1 MSHFPAIYLMTS
13 HSFGES
19 VGWDVKWC
27 HMSRI
32 TIPLARKRPFHWIS
46 KKSGLVR
53 AARESSKFQNWSL
66 ISNIC
71 HLYMAEILPIYLNK
85 RPIGHIA
92 HLRKQLKSISTYD
105 FTVTLIKR
113 KNLKFMIIYW
123 FLIWRNLNPLHP
135 MMLCAKIVWN
145 WHSGS
150 REEDFLILSMYFH
163 YFVIIPP

>member
-1 MSHFPAIYLMTS
+1 MSHFPAIHLMTS

-19 VGWDVKWC
+19 VGWYVKWC

-46 KKSGLVR
+46 SKSGLVR

-71 HLYMAEILPIYLNK
+71 RLYMAEILPILLKK
-85 RPIGHIA
+85 RPMGYIA
-92 HLRKQLKSISTYD
+92 HLRKQLKSISTYN

-113 KNLKFMIIYW
+113 KRKKTLNLWEFIGSSFEETWIPFTQGCFVPRLCEIGKVVLEKRIFKFCQCI
-123 FLIWRNLNPLHP
+123 FTF
-135 MMLCAKIVWN
+135 
-145 WHSGS
+145 S
-150 REEDFLILSMYFH
+150 
-163 YFVIIPP
+163 